1 LNPPRTRSPI
11 ALFRRL
17 RWAAIGTLAL
27 AALSAPARAADAEP
41 LPEDGEIHPDRMY
54 TLVEAGSAFAIGS
67 KLGSLPQLA
76 AFKDLPGGWQAGA
89 QARFAI
95 GSAHVG
101 YDYLPLASVS
111 LRKLWVGDEESVPIR
126 NAEYFGIA
134 LGAYPAYD
142 FDGAR
147 AGMRPLGALALGKY
161 WMPFESHPFGL
172 DLNLDLMTLKLPLL
186 PSGHLSGHA
195 EQVVVS
201 CAVNLFYAFR

>member
-1 LNPPRTRSPI
+1 MFGS
-11 ALFRRL
+11 
-17 RWAAIGTLAL
+17 LAL
-27 AALSAPARAADAEP
+27 AALSAQVRAADPES
-41 LPEDGEIHPDRMY
+41 LPEDGENRPDRMY
-54 TLVEAGSAFAIGS
+54 TLVEAGSALAIGS
-67 KLGSLPQLA
+67 RLGSLPQLGA
-76 AFKDLPGGWQAGA
+76 YKDLPGAWQAGA

-95 GSAHVG
+95 GSARIG

-147 AGMRPLGALALGKY
+147 AGMRPLGALTLGKY
-161 WMPFESHPFGL
+161 WMPFESHPLGL
-172 DLNLDLMTLKLPLL
+172 DLNLDLTTLKLPLF

-195 EQVVVS
+195 EQVIVS
-201 CAVNLFYAFR
+201 CALNLFYAFP